1 MPERPDL
8 DPDRSIWHFIAVQ
21 LRHHRES
28 RGWSETRVADLI
40 DRTRSVVS
48 RYESGTIH
56 LPAKIAEVIDDAWG
70 TNLLF
75 TRLVGFANAAQD
87 GDWLVGLADWERRA
101 TRLRLWELALVPGL
115 LQTEAYARTLLAA
128 GLSGDLEE
136 RLQRRMD
143 RQKAVFD
150 RDETPHVS
158 ALINWACLAHPIG
171 DKAVMREQLEHLATL
186 ADLPHVSIRL
196 VQPEANAHPGL
207 SGAFELLTVD
217 ARDVAY
223 TDDPDEG
230 RLIIS
235 PPDVQRYAL
244 RYDRIGDLA
253 APLGPSRALLTE
265 ALETYT

>member
-1 MPERPDL
+1 MAARPDL

-21 LRHHRES
+21 LRFHREQ
-28 RGWSETRVADLI
+28 RGWSESRLANLI

-48 RYESGTIH
+48 RYESGKIH

-75 TRLVGFANAAQD
+75 TRLVGFASAAQD

-101 TRLRLWELALVPGL
+101 TRLRLWEVVLVPGL
-115 LQTEAYARTLLAA
+115 LQTEAYARAVLAA

-143 RQKAVFD
+143 RQRAVFE
-150 RDETPHVS
+150 RDETPHIS

-171 DKAVMREQLEHLATL
+171 DKTVMREQVEHLAHL
-186 ADLPHVSIRL
+186 ADVPHVSIRL
-196 VQPEANAHPGL
+196 VPPDANAHPGL

-217 ARDVAY
+217 AHDVAY

-244 RYDRIGDLA
+244 RYDRIGELA
-253 APLGPSRALLTE
+253 APLGPSRTLLME
-265 ALETYT
+265 ALEKYS

>member
-1 MPERPDL
+1 MPGQQDL
-8 DPDRSIWHFIAVQ
+8 DPDRSMWHFIATQ
-21 LRHHRES
+21 LRFHREQ
-28 RGWSETRVADLI
+28 RRITEQQVADLI

-48 RYESGTIH
+48 RYESGMIR
-56 LPAKIAEVIDDAWG
+56 LPLKIARIIDRDWD

-75 TRLVGFANAAQD
+75 TRLVGFASAAQD
-87 GDWLVGLADWERRA
+87 GDWLVGLSDWERRA
-101 TRLRLWELALVPGL
+101 TRLRMWELVLIPGL
-115 LQTEAYARTLLAA
+115 LQTEGYARAVLAS
-128 GLSGDLEE
+128 GLTGDLEE

-143 RQKAVFD
+143 RQTAVFG
-150 RDETPHVS
+150 RAEPPQVS

-171 DKAVMREQLEHLATL
+171 DNGIMRQQVEHLIKL
-186 ADLPHVSIRL
+186 AELPHVSIRL
-196 VQPEANAHPGL
+196 VQPDANAHPGL

-253 APLGPSRALLTE
+253 VPRGPSRALLAE
-265 ALETYT
+265 ALENYS

>member
-1 MPERPDL
+1 MVERIDL
-8 DPDRSIWHFIAVQ
+8 DPDRSLWHLIAVQ
-21 LRHHRES
+21 LRFHREQ
-28 RGWSETRVADLI
+28 RGWSGTRLADQI

-48 RYESGTIH
+48 RYESGAIH
-56 LPAKIAEVIDDAWG
+56 LPAKLAKVIDEAWD
-70 TNLLF
+70 TDLLF

-87 GDWLVGLADWERRA
+87 GDWLVGLTDWERRA
-101 TRLRLWELALVPGL
+101 TRLRLWELVLIPGL
-115 LQTEAYARTLLAA
+115 FQTEAYARAVLAS
-128 GLSGDLEE
+128 GLSGELEE

-143 RQKAVFD
+143 RQKAVFE
-150 RDETPHVS
+150 RDDPPHIS
-158 ALINWACLAHPIG
+158 ALINWASLAQPIG
-171 DKAVMREQLEHLATL
+171 DKDVMREQIEHLARL

-235 PPDVQRYAL
+235 PPDVQRYTL
-244 RYDRIGDLA
+244 LYDRIGEVA
-253 APLGPSRALLTE
+253 APLGPSQALLME
-265 ALETYT
+265 ALESYS